1 MRRGGCIGGDGVL
14 KYTYLRGKGRGVM
27 QKYGKW
33 VATVATLLW
42 CVFIWQFSLSSGSSS
57 AQTSGEVLGACNGF
71 LESIGVELQ
80 FSSTTVRKC
89 AHFAEFFVLGVL
101 AALTL
106 FLFGVRLWLPCSALI
121 FLPVAVIDEC
131 IQLFVPDR
139 GPGMLDVLLD
149 SLGGAV
155 GALVFYLVL
164 SLIYILKN
172 KRKEK
177 RKNFAKTS

>member
-1 MRRGGCIGGDGVL
+1 
-14 KYTYLRGKGRGVM
+14 M

-57 AQTSGEVLGACNGF
+57 AETSGEVLELCNNFFENVGT
-71 LESIGVELQ
+71 SIR
-80 FSSTTVRKC
+80 FNATTVRKF
-89 AHFAEFFVLGVL
+89 AHFTEFFMLGVL

-106 FLFGVRLWLPCSALI
+106 FLFGVRLWLPCSALV

-131 IQLFVPDR
+131 IQLFVPER
-139 GPGMLDVLLD
+139 GPGVLDVLLD

-155 GALVFYLVL
+155 GALAFYLVL
-164 SLIYILKN
+164 SLLYIIRN
-172 KRKEK
+172 KKREKE
-177 RKNFAKTS
+177 KNFAKTS